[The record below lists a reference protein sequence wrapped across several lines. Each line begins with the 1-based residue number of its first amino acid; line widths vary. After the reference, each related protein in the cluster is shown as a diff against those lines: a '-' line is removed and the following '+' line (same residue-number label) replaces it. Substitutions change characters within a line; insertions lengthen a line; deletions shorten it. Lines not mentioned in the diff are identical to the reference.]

1 MFRSLLTLIA
11 ILGQVQAL
19 DLGPLIQSTCDAV
32 ITWNQFMGGSLN
44 ATLSSS
50 GHPQSVSLSIDCEAE
65 MESAFSRCVNG
76 SSIDCHS
83 IVVSLE
89 GQIPPMATVKQHA
102 ERATSDE
109 VPSQQQGTCSC
120 QSPPQNKETTS
131 PEGTQSQTS
140 ISTESTVS
148 VTQIATSSFEPPDKN
163 TSTSASIST
172 STSAPSETPGPT
184 TTPPPKH
191 SGELDL
197 NTCLIKE
204 ADQLAA
210 GLCHCASGSTRVF
223 TSAECTL
230 VH

>member
-1 MFRSLLTLIA
+1 MPRF
-11 ILGQVQAL
+11 QVL
-19 DLGPLIQSTCDAV
+19 DTH
-32 ITWNQFMGGSLN
+32 NQFPCRLTARMRWK
-44 ATLSSS
+44 A
-50 GHPQSVSLSIDCEAE
+50 HSVHVGIILPSHYTWLLI
-65 MESAFSRCVNG
+65 FTGVND

-163 TSTSASIST
+163 TSTSASISQAML
-172 STSAPSETPGPT
+172 SNHIIRET
-184 TTPPPKH
+184 
-191 SGELDL
+191 DY
-197 NTCLIKE
+197 
-204 ADQLAA
+204 LA
-210 GLCHCASGSTRVF
+210 GGVCHCASGSTRVF
-223 TSAECTL
+223 ESAECTL
-230 VH
+230 VHWNKGSNTALVKLQTKWLDPHFIMWYRILDVARSANWKYHAMYWM